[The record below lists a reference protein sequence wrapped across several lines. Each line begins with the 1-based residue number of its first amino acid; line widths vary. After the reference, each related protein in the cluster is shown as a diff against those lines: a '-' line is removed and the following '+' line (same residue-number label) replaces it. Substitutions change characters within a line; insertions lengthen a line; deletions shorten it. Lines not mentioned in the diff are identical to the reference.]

1 MQIRAW
7 SWREAMVELEPE
19 GIALRAPKDAEVT
32 GKSVR
37 NTADG
42 AASADCRKLGAKKQ
56 CGNFFVAF

>member
-42 AASADCRKLGAKKQ
+42 AASADLPEVGRQKT
-56 CGNFFVAF
+56 VR